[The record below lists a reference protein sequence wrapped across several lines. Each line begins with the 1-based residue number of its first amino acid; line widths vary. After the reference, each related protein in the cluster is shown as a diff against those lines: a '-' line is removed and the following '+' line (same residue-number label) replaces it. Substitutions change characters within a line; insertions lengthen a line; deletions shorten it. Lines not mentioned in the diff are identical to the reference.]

1 MQKVIVYLLS
11 NYLRLV
17 NSISPRL
24 GGKHAFLLFCY
35 PFPLKFK
42 KYQSDFLKTSHFS
55 FLDFEGKRIAQYRW
69 GSGEKVILCLHG
81 WQSNSFRWK
90 KYVEV
95 LDKKKYK
102 MICLDAPAHGRSDGV
117 LFNVPMYARLIQQFL
132 EQNKVDSILSHS
144 LGAFSTMYLLS
155 NYPLLSPPKVIALGT
170 PSYANS
176 FIDEFIRVLNL
187 SSKARR
193 NLVTY
198 FTNYSGLKT
207 NDFDS
212 KLFAKNQ
219 KSFGL
224 IVHDINDKE
233 APFEYAKEMAKIW
246 PKSRFLGTE
255 GFGHKLRDDSVVQEV
270 IKFIDH

>member
-11 NYLRLV
+11 NYLGLV
-17 NSISPRL
+17 NSISSRL

-170 PSYANS
+170 PSYADS

-255 GFGHKLRDDSVVQEV
+255 GFGHKLRDDTVVQEV

>member
-24 GGKHAFLLFCY
+24 GGKHSFLLFCY

-90 KYVEV
+90 KYVKV
-95 LDKKKYK
+95 LDKKKYT

-170 PSYANS
+170 PSYADS

-187 SSKARR
+187 SSKTRR

>member
-55 FLDFEGKRIAQYRW
+55 FLDFEGKRIAQYKW

-95 LDKKKYK
+95 LDKKKYT

-170 PSYANS
+170 PSYADS

-187 SSKARR
+187 SSKTRR

>member
-55 FLDFEGKRIAQYRW
+55 FLDFEGKKIAQYRW

-95 LDKKKYK
+95 LDKKKYT

-117 LFNVPMYARLIQQFL
+117 LFNVPIYARLIQQFL
-132 EQNKVDSILSHS
+132 VQNKVDSILSHS

-170 PSYANS
+170 PSYGDS

-233 APFEYAKEMAKIW
+233 APFDYAKEMAKIW

>member
-95 LDKKKYK
+95 LDKKKYT

-170 PSYANS
+170 PSYADS

>member
-1 MQKVIVYLLS
+1 MQKVLVYLLS

-95 LDKKKYK
+95 LDKKKYT

-117 LFNVPMYARLIQQFL
+117 LFNVPIYARLIQQFL

-170 PSYANS
+170 PSYADS

-187 SSKARR
+187 SSKTRR

>member
-55 FLDFEGKRIAQYRW
+55 FLDFEGKRIAQYKW
-69 GSGEKVILCLHG
+69 GSGEKVIFCLHG

-95 LDKKKYK
+95 LDKKKYT

-170 PSYANS
+170 PSYADS

>member
-55 FLDFEGKRIAQYRW
+55 FLDFEGKRIAQYKW

-95 LDKKKYK
+95 LDKKKYT

-170 PSYANS
+170 PSYADS

-198 FTNYSGLKT
+198 FTNYSGLKI

>member
-95 LDKKKYK
+95 LDKKKYT

-170 PSYANS
+170 PSYADS

-187 SSKARR
+187 SSKTRR

-255 GFGHKLRDDSVVQEV
+255 GVGHKLRDDSVVQEV

>member
-24 GGKHAFLLFCY
+24 GGKHSFLLFCY
-35 PFPLKFK
+35 PFPLKLK

-170 PSYANS
+170 PSYADS

>member
-1 MQKVIVYLLS
+1 
-11 NYLRLV
+11 
-17 NSISPRL
+17 
-24 GGKHAFLLFCY
+24 
-35 PFPLKFK
+35 
-42 KYQSDFLKTSHFS
+42 
-55 FLDFEGKRIAQYRW
+55 
-69 GSGEKVILCLHG
+69 
-81 WQSNSFRWK
+81 
-90 KYVEV
+90 
-95 LDKKKYK
+95 
-102 MICLDAPAHGRSDGV
+102 
-117 LFNVPMYARLIQQFL
+117 
-132 EQNKVDSILSHS
+132 
-144 LGAFSTMYLLS
+144 MYLLS
-155 NYPLLSPPKVIALGT
+155 NYPLFSPPKVIALGT
-170 PSYANS
+170 PSYADS

-233 APFEYAKEMAKIW
+233 APFDYAKEMAKIW
-246 PKSRFLGTE
+246 PKSRFLGTK

>member
-55 FLDFEGKRIAQYRW
+55 FLDFEGKRIAQYKW

-81 WQSNSFRWK
+81 WQSNSFKWE

-95 LDKKKYK
+95 LDKKKYT

-170 PSYANS
+170 PSYADS

-198 FTNYSGLKT
+198 FTNYSGLKI

-233 APFEYAKEMAKIW
+233 SPFEYAKEMAKIW

>member
-1 MQKVIVYLLS
+1 MQKIIVYLLS
-11 NYLRLV
+11 NYLGLV

-95 LDKKKYK
+95 LDKKKYT

-117 LFNVPMYARLIQQFL
+117 LFNVPMYTRLIQQFL

-170 PSYANS
+170 PSYADS

-246 PKSRFLGTE
+246 PKSRFLDTE

>member
-95 LDKKKYK
+95 LDKKKYT

-170 PSYANS
+170 PSYADS

-187 SSKARR
+187 SSKARK

>member
-35 PFPLKFK
+35 PFPLKLK

-170 PSYANS
+170 PSYADS

>member
-55 FLDFEGKRIAQYRW
+55 FLDFEGKRIAKYKW

-95 LDKKKYK
+95 LDKKKYT

-170 PSYANS
+170 PSYADS

>member
-55 FLDFEGKRIAQYRW
+55 FLDFEGKRIAQYKW

-170 PSYANS
+170 PSYADS

>member
-90 KYVEV
+90 KYVKV
-95 LDKKKYK
+95 LDKKKYT

-170 PSYANS
+170 PSYADS

>member
-170 PSYANS
+170 PSYADS

-246 PKSRFLGTE
+246 PKSRFLGTK

>member
-95 LDKKKYK
+95 LDKKKYT

-170 PSYANS
+170 PCYADS

>member
-11 NYLRLV
+11 NYLRLL

-95 LDKKKYK
+95 LDKKKYT

-117 LFNVPMYARLIQQFL
+117 LFNVPIYARLIQQFL

>member
-1 MQKVIVYLLS
+1 MQKVIVYLSS

-55 FLDFEGKRIAQYRW
+55 FLDFEGKRIAQYKW

-95 LDKKKYK
+95 LDKKKYT

-170 PSYANS
+170 PSYADS

-198 FTNYSGLKT
+198 FTNYSGLKI

-233 APFEYAKEMAKIW
+233 SPFEYAKEMAKIW

>member
-11 NYLRLV
+11 NYLRLL

-95 LDKKKYK
+95 LDKKKYT

-170 PSYANS
+170 PSYADS

>member
-24 GGKHAFLLFCY
+24 GGKHVFLLFCY

-95 LDKKKYK
+95 LDKKKYT

-170 PSYANS
+170 PSYADS

>member
-95 LDKKKYK
+95 LDKKKYT

-170 PSYANS
+170 PSYADS

-187 SSKARR
+187 SSKTRR

>member
-1 MQKVIVYLLS
+1 
-11 NYLRLV
+11 
-17 NSISPRL
+17 
-24 GGKHAFLLFCY
+24 
-35 PFPLKFK
+35 LKFK

-55 FLDFEGKRIAQYRW
+55 FLDFEGKRIAQYKW

-90 KYVEV
+90 KYVKV
-95 LDKKKYK
+95 LDKKKYT

-170 PSYANS
+170 PSYADS

>member
-1 MQKVIVYLLS
+1 MQKVLVYLLS

-95 LDKKKYK
+95 LDKKKYT

-170 PSYANS
+170 PSYADS

-187 SSKARR
+187 SSKTRR

>member
-1 MQKVIVYLLS
+1 
-11 NYLRLV
+11 
-17 NSISPRL
+17 L

-170 PSYANS
+170 PSYADS

>member
-11 NYLRLV
+11 NYLTLV

-95 LDKKKYK
+95 LDKKKYT

-170 PSYANS
+170 PSYADS

-207 NDFDS
+207 KDFDS

>member
-1 MQKVIVYLLS
+1 MQKVLVYLLS

-42 KYQSDFLKTSHFS
+42 KYQSDFLKTSHFL

-95 LDKKKYK
+95 LDKKKYT

-170 PSYANS
+170 PSYADS

-187 SSKARR
+187 SSKARK

-198 FTNYSGLKT
+198 FTNYSGLNT

>member
-35 PFPLKFK
+35 PFPLKLK

-95 LDKKKYK
+95 LDKKKYT

-170 PSYANS
+170 PSYADS

>member
-55 FLDFEGKRIAQYRW
+55 FLDFEGKRIAQYKW

-81 WQSNSFRWK
+81 WQSNSFKWK

-95 LDKKKYK
+95 LDKKKYT

-170 PSYANS
+170 PSYADS

-198 FTNYSGLKT
+198 FTNYSGLKI

-233 APFEYAKEMAKIW
+233 SPFEYAKEMAKIW

>member
-11 NYLRLV
+11 NYLRLL

-55 FLDFEGKRIAQYRW
+55 FLDFEGKRIAQYKW

-95 LDKKKYK
+95 LDKKKYT

-170 PSYANS
+170 PSYADS

>member
-95 LDKKKYK
+95 LDKKKYT

-170 PSYANS
+170 PSYADS

-255 GFGHKLRDDSVVQEV
+255 GFGHKLRDDTVVQEV

>member
-1 MQKVIVYLLS
+1 MQKVLVYLLS

-95 LDKKKYK
+95 LDKKKYT

-170 PSYANS
+170 PSYADS

-270 IKFIDH
+270 IKFIDL

>member
-95 LDKKKYK
+95 LDKKKYT

-170 PSYANS
+170 PSYADS

-246 PKSRFLGTE
+246 PKSRFFGTE

>member
-1 MQKVIVYLLS
+1 MQKVIVYLSS

-55 FLDFEGKRIAQYRW
+55 FLDFEGKRIAKYKW

-95 LDKKKYK
+95 LDKKKYT

-170 PSYANS
+170 PSYADS

>member
-170 PSYANS
+170 PSYADS

>member
-95 LDKKKYK
+95 LDKKKYT

-170 PSYANS
+170 PSYADS

-233 APFEYAKEMAKIW
+233 SPFEYAKEMAKIW

>member
-24 GGKHAFLLFCY
+24 GGKHSFLLFCY

-95 LDKKKYK
+95 LDKKKYT

-170 PSYANS
+170 PSYADS

-187 SSKARR
+187 SSKTRR